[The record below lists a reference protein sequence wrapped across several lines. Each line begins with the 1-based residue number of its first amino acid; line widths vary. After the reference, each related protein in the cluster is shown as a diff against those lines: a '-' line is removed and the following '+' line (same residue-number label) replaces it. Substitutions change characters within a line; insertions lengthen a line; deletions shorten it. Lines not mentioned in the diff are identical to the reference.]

1 MLFLCFFMTLVQ
13 QYMEKTN
20 VFHGRH
26 CIYNLHVHLVFVVKY
41 RRKVFTSA
49 ILKEQYSFLSVLD
62 LNLNQLNSPEKKLLV
77 IYPSKVAIS
86 ELVHSL
92 KGTKSLLIRK
102 KNYPTIRQKLL
113 GKALLSPSYF
123 AGSCGGAPISII
135 KQYIEQQNTPDQKNF
150 IFLIG
155 TLHPRTEVRGFVCPK
170 FDNVQKITEDDPD
183 LTRNFKADPS
193 KKLPKIS
200 FKQSVK
206 SFVFFRIFLL
216 CMSQIKLC

>member
-1 MLFLCFFMTLVQ
+1 MLFLCFFMTLSIAV
-13 QYMEKTN
+13 YGKTN

-26 CIYNLHVHLVFVVKY
+26 CVYNLQVLMVFVVKY

-62 LNLNQLNSPEKKLLV
+62 LKLNQLNSIEKKLLV
-77 IYPSKVAIS
+77 IYPPKIAIS

-102 KNYPTIRQKLL
+102 KNYPTIRQKLW

-155 TLHPRTEVRGFVCPK
+155 TLHPRTEVRGFVCLK
-170 FDNVQKITEDDPD
+170 FDKCRRSLKMI
-183 LTRNFKADPS
+183 
-193 KKLPKIS
+193 
-200 FKQSVK
+200 
-206 SFVFFRIFLL
+206 
-216 CMSQIKLC
+216 QI